1 MEVIHIDSSDDEAEI
16 PSSAL
21 RGVGSGGFAV
31 SGVGASPAAAAAR
44 TRLVTQES
52 RESNDNSSVS
62 SDDSI
67 WDEPGLKSSSRSRK
81 TSNGDILK
89 SGDELE
95 VVVGGGYENNNVEV
109 VQQPHAP
116 TAVDAWLGTW
126 KVVMLMDHRE
136 FSCKNIGKGNFLQTL
151 EKKVNNHFGGNEAHC
166 EITTL
171 PSADYM
177 FVARLIS
184 HEGNVID
191 ERVLDMIIERKDVN
205 DLCQCIVLD
214 SKGEFQISV
223 SMFYLLCIYFFVTH
237 ANTNYHYVR
246 MQIIN
251 MSCHMKVNKPLTF
264 FENQMY
270 KLLQVPLKNKL
281 FLIEGDEDNPK
292 HFTMISMNTMGE
304 KFIRGLTPEKQQS
317 NRLKRV
323 KTKRMQLEKG
333 EYQGVDLIC
342 TLHKHDTVKF
352 LIEQLERMKKSF
364 NSLRPPTM
372 TMELLKKAVDN
383 ATKVCFFIYL

>member
-16 PSSAL
+16 PLSAL

-62 SDDSI
+62 SGDSI
-67 WDEPGLKSSSRSRK
+67 WDEPGLKSSSRSSK

-89 SGDELE
+89 SDDELE
-95 VVVGGGYENNNVEV
+95 VVAGGGYKNNNVEV
-109 VQQPHAP
+109 VQQPAP

-184 HEGNVID
+184 HKGEVID

-214 SKGEFQISV
+214 SKGEFQISINV
-223 SMFYLLCIYFFVTH
+223 LSSLYLFLRY
-237 ANTNYHYVR
+237 
-246 MQIIN
+246 
-251 MSCHMKVNKPLTF
+251 SCK
-264 FENQMY
+264 Y
-270 KLLQVPLKNKL
+270 KLSLCAYANNKYVMPY
-281 FLIEGDEDNPK
+281 ESE
-292 HFTMISMNTMGE
+292 
-304 KFIRGLTPEKQQS
+304 
-317 NRLKRV
+317 
-323 KTKRMQLEKG
+323 
-333 EYQGVDLIC
+333 
-342 TLHKHDTVKF
+342 
-352 LIEQLERMKKSF
+352 
-364 NSLRPPTM
+364 
-372 TMELLKKAVDN
+372 
-383 ATKVCFFIYL
+383 

>member
-1 MEVIHIDSSDDEAEI
+1 MEVIQIDSSDDEAEI
-16 PSSAL
+16 PSSA
-21 RGVGSGGFAV
+21 RGVGSGGFTV

-52 RESNDNSSVS
+52 RESNNDNSSVS
-62 SDDSI
+62 SADSI

-81 TSNGDILK
+81 TSH
-89 SGDELE
+89 SELE
-95 VVVGGGYENNNVEV
+95 VVAGGGYENNNVEV

-184 HEGNVID
+184 HKGEVID

-214 SKGEFQISV
+214 SKGEFQISINDL
-223 SMFYLLCIYFFVTH
+223 SSLYLFLRH
-237 ANTNYHYVR
+237 
-246 MQIIN
+246 
-251 MSCHMKVNKPLTF
+251 SCK
-264 FENQMY
+264 Y
-270 KLLQVPLKNKL
+270 KLSLCAYANNKYVMPY
-281 FLIEGDEDNPK
+281 ESE
-292 HFTMISMNTMGE
+292 
-304 KFIRGLTPEKQQS
+304 
-317 NRLKRV
+317 
-323 KTKRMQLEKG
+323 
-333 EYQGVDLIC
+333 
-342 TLHKHDTVKF
+342 
-352 LIEQLERMKKSF
+352 
-364 NSLRPPTM
+364 
-372 TMELLKKAVDN
+372 
-383 ATKVCFFIYL
+383 

>member
-67 WDEPGLKSSSRSRK
+67 WDEPGLKSSSRSSK
-81 TSNGDILK
+81 TSNILK

-95 VVVGGGYENNNVEV
+95 VVVGGGYKNNNVEV

-116 TAVDAWLGTW
+116 PPVERWLGTG
-126 KVVMLMDHRE
+126 KVVMLMDHGE

-214 SKGEFQISV
+214 SKGEFQISINDL
-223 SMFYLLCIYFFVTH
+223 SSLYLFLRH
-237 ANTNYHYVR
+237 
-246 MQIIN
+246 
-251 MSCHMKVNKPLTF
+251 SCK
-264 FENQMY
+264 Y
-270 KLLQVPLKNKL
+270 KLSLCAYANNKYVMPY
-281 FLIEGDEDNPK
+281 ESE
-292 HFTMISMNTMGE
+292 
-304 KFIRGLTPEKQQS
+304 
-317 NRLKRV
+317 
-323 KTKRMQLEKG
+323 
-333 EYQGVDLIC
+333 
-342 TLHKHDTVKF
+342 
-352 LIEQLERMKKSF
+352 
-364 NSLRPPTM
+364 
-372 TMELLKKAVDN
+372 
-383 ATKVCFFIYL
+383 

>member
-1 MEVIHIDSSDDEAEI
+1 
-16 PSSAL
+16 
-21 RGVGSGGFAV
+21 
-31 SGVGASPAAAAAR
+31 
-44 TRLVTQES
+44 
-52 RESNDNSSVS
+52 
-62 SDDSI
+62 
-67 WDEPGLKSSSRSRK
+67 
-81 TSNGDILK
+81 
-89 SGDELE
+89 
-95 VVVGGGYENNNVEV
+95 
-109 VQQPHAP
+109 
-116 TAVDAWLGTW
+116 
-126 KVVMLMDHRE
+126 
-136 FSCKNIGKGNFLQTL
+136 
-151 EKKVNNHFGGNEAHC
+151 
-166 EITTL
+166 
-171 PSADYM
+171 
-177 FVARLIS
+177 
-184 HEGNVID
+184 
-191 ERVLDMIIERKDVN
+191 
-205 DLCQCIVLD
+205 
-214 SKGEFQISV
+214 
-223 SMFYLLCIYFFVTH
+223 
-237 ANTNYHYVR
+237 
-246 MQIIN
+246 

-270 KLLQVPLKNKL
+270 KLLQVPMKNKL

-383 ATKVCFFIYL
+383 ATKVCFFLYIYKLSVFSVN